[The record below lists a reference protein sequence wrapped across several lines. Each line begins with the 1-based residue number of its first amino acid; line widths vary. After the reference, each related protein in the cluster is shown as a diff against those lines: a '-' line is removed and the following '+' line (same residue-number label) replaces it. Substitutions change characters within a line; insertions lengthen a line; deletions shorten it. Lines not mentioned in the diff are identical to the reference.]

1 MALASEAPPTPWWDT
16 AEVQGSQTRTV
27 RTLASS
33 HIIGAIGMGAAP
45 TVGVLL
51 AEAVMDSE
59 TLAGIARTS
68 TTLGAALAGIP
79 LAALAARHGRR
90 TALGSGWF
98 VAGMGATILIFAAIS
113 SNPITLVLGMLL
125 IGVGSAVTLQSRFAA
140 TDLAAPERRGRALSI
155 VVWVGTLGA
164 VVGPNLGVPGEA
176 VEAAFGLPP
185 LSGAFVIAAV
195 FLFAASGFIFL
206 FLRPDPL
213 SLARRKSAVLV
224 AAGPVKP
231 KIPFGRRLA
240 LSLRVI
246 WSIPAS
252 RLAFVSTISAHAVMV
267 GVMTMTPVHMHHHGG
282 SISIVGLTIS
292 FHVVGMYAFAPL
304 VGQLADRIGS
314 VSTIVVGFGIL
325 VVALVVNMIF
335 GGATSGV
342 MVGLFLLG
350 LGWSFVTVS
359 GSTMLTNSIPSTER
373 TLVQGVA
380 DTSMNTVAAAAA
392 ALAGP
397 TLALFGF
404 AGLSIGA
411 ALVLVPGAVLL
422 ARWPSRKIDQLA
434 TPLR

>member
-1 MALASEAPPTPWWDT
+1 
-16 AEVQGSQTRTV
+16 
-27 RTLASS
+27 
-33 HIIGAIGMGAAP
+33 MGAAP

-68 TTLGAALAGIP
+68 TTLGAAVAGIP
-79 LAALAARHGRR
+79 LAALAARYGRR
-90 TALGSGWF
+90 TALGSGWL

-113 SNPITLVLGMLL
+113 ANPISLILGMLF

-140 TDLAAPERRGRALSI
+140 TDLAAPQRRGRALSI
-155 VVWVGTLGA
+155 VVWVGTLGS
-164 VVGPNLGVPGEA
+164 VIGPNLGVPGEA
-176 VEAAFGLPP
+176 VEAALGLPP

-195 FLFAASGFIFL
+195 FLFAASAFIFL

-213 SLARRKSAVLV
+213 MLARDMSAVPV
-224 AAGPVKP
+224 VAGPPKP
-231 KIPFGRRLA
+231 KIPFGKRLV

-292 FHVVGMYAFAPL
+292 FHVLGMFAFAPL

-314 VSTIVVGFGIL
+314 VPTIVVGFGIL
-325 VVALVVNMIF
+325 ALSLAVNIIF
-335 GGATSGV
+335 GEETSGV

-359 GSTMLTNSIPSTER
+359 GSTMLTNSIPSGDR

-404 AGLSIGA
+404 TGLSIGA
-411 ALVLVPGAVLL
+411 ALILIPGAILL
-422 ARWPSRKIDQLA
+422 SRWPAKAKRAVSTGAKE
-434 TPLR
+434 